1 MIYRVYISFK
11 KGILD
16 PESEAIK
23 KTVHNM
29 GFKSVTSL
37 SKGKFFDIEL
47 TDSSKGFKEIEKI
60 SQDLL
65 SNPVIE
71 NFKII
76 KK

>member
-1 MIYRVYISFK
+1 MIYRVYVEFK
-11 KGILD
+11 PGILD

-23 KTVHNM
+23 RTINQL
-29 GFKSVTSL
+29 GFTSIESV

-47 TDSSKGFKEIEKI
+47 SSNNSLSDIEKI
-60 SQDLL
+60 SKQLL

-71 NFKII
+71 NFKVV

>member
-1 MIYRVYISFK
+1 MIYRVYVEFK
-11 KGILD
+11 TGILD

-23 KTVHNM
+23 KTINQL
-29 GFKSVTSL
+29 GFTNIKNI

-47 TDSSKGFKEIEKI
+47 SSNNCLSDIEKI
-60 SQDLL
+60 SKELL

-71 NFKII
+71 NFKVV